1 MSVGDVSVHNNSVTQ
16 VSLNDLGALDVLGAL
31 GNVGVLGFFR

>member
-1 MSVGDVSVHNNSVTQ
+1 MTQ

-31 GNVGVLGFFR
+31 SDVGVLGSTQVSVGDVSVLR